1 MKIIISL
8 FILIISFVVSAQ
20 EPLTSLE
27 DLKGIWVNNDDE
39 CDISIYDECEV
50 ITMYNHE
57 QYSSIRFEEIYFIK
71 KGLEDKKNISGKD
84 AYTKD
89 LKESSKYFITSYKG
103 QTAHL
108 DSYYKEWSDLRFRS
122 NYFYEFNPRVTMVI
136 FNLKDHYFH
145 YIERLPKTA
154 LKMLYERCR
163 EDSIDY
169 IKQYLGIDV
178 RNIIS
183 GQSIIF
189 DSLEVETNMY
199 LIEGELIT
207 VLGEQNDFLKM
218 EYEAD
223 DKKIIS
229 GLIKKEDVKG
239 ILK

>member
-1 MKIIISL
+1 MKFNICV
-8 FILIISFVVSAQ
+8 FILAISINSFAQ
-20 EPLTSLE
+20 EAIDKIE
-27 DLKGIWVNNDDE
+27 DLNGIWVNSDDE
-39 CDISIYDECEV
+39 SNLSIYNDFKFISIYDDDEYA
-50 ITMYNHE
+50 T
-57 QYSSIRFEEIYFIK
+57 IRFKEIYFIK

-89 LKESSKYFITSYKG
+89 FEESSKYFITVNKG